1 MDAGMFKAA
10 IDGNDGFFDEAGG
23 VNLNLRRVTVEGN
36 SVLHLAGKSGNAQIT
51 KRILAIDSQQSLLYE
66 KNWKGDTALHIAARL
81 GHFDMTKLLIT
92 SANDREVEV
101 KMELLRMENLEKNTA
116 LHEAIKNDHYDIM
129 QLLIKEDPSLT
140 FLTNNAGESPLFLA
154 VDRGFYKIAIHI
166 LEAVPECSNVG
177 RKSMNVLHA
186 AVIRT
191 QRSKRF
197 KAIEEKADWHSH
209 TLLCIYRFLRAILK
223 LSNSENEQ
231 APKRGMTILDFVGKL
246 LEACPSAIVEADD
259 FGWIPL
265 HYAAHFGN
273 AKFVNLFLKKNMSL
287 VYIKE
292 KAGMSA
298 LHISSKE
305 GHVDVTR
312 TLITECPDSCELLDK
327 KDRTALHLAAESGNS
342 KLVKVFLQ
350 TLATEDL
357 INQQDKEGNTPFH
370 LAAMEG
376 RYALLMMFAKDRR
389 IDWMAMNKAGMSTVD
404 IIQSDKRLK
413 SGKKEKFMSKLN
425 RDGIRLSLERIVD
438 RHTMEVQTLDTEAHG
453 QLIQETERNE
463 PVEQNKVKDTAL
475 IATKKRLKRQEAIRK
490 MIDLNFVVATIIA
503 SVTYAAVIQVP
514 GGNDDDDGE
523 ATLRENKY
531 FKIFMI
537 FNACAFVFSLLSML
551 FHFCIG
557 HVSLS
562 SSIGLIYASLCF
574 TFTQFS
580 LLGITGAFFLSIRAV
595 LTKTSASKSGS
606 GGPPVPGP
614 PPPPGSGGPK
624 VIPMSDPVHSQSSD
638 SNVFTEYWIG
648 LLFVILIFAAVFIRM
663 NKKLV
668 VSILKES

>member
-1 MDAGMFKAA
+1 MFKAA
-10 IDGNDGFFDEAGG
+10 IDGNED
-23 VNLNLRRVTVEGN
+23 VNLNLTQLTEGGN
-36 SVLHLAGKSGNAQIT
+36 SVLHVAAKSGKVQIAR
-51 KRILAIDSQQSLLYE
+51 RILAIDSQPSLLYK
-66 KNWKGDTALHIAARL
+66 KNKKGDTALHIAARL
-81 GHFDMTKLLIT
+81 GHFNMTKLLIT
-92 SANDREVEV
+92 CANDREVEA

-116 LHEAIKNDHYDIM
+116 LHEAIKNDYYDIM
-129 QLLIKEDPSLT
+129 QLLIKEDPGLT
-140 FLTNNAGESPLFLA
+140 SLTNNAGESPLFLA
-154 VDRGFYKIAIHI
+154 VDRGFYKIAIHM

-197 KAIEEKADWHSH
+197 KAIEEKADVEGA
-209 TLLCIYRFLRAILK
+209 LLCIIYRFVRAILK

-287 VYIKE
+287 VYVKD
-292 KAGMSA
+292 KAGMAA
-298 LHISSKE
+298 LHISAKE
-305 GHVDVTR
+305 GHVDLTR
-312 TLITECPDSCELLDK
+312 TLITECPDSCELLDN

-342 KLVKVFLQ
+342 KVVKVFLQ
-350 TLATEDL
+350 TLASEDL

-376 RYALLMMFAKDRR
+376 RYALLMMLAKDRR

-425 RDGIRLSLERIVD
+425 RDDIRLSLERIVD
-438 RHTMEVQTLDTEAHG
+438 RHTVEVQTLDTEGRG

-463 PVEQNKVKDTAL
+463 PAEQNKAKDTAL
-475 IATKKRLKRQEAIRK
+475 IATKNRRLRKQEAIRK
-490 MIDLNFVVATIIA
+490 MVDLNFVVATIIA
-503 SVTYAAVIQVP
+503 SVTYAAFMDVP
-514 GGNDDDDGE
+514 GGYDNDGE
-523 ATLRENKY
+523 ANLRKNID
-531 FKIFMI
+531 FKIFMF
-537 FNACAFVFSLLSML
+537 FNSCAFVFSLLSMF

-557 HVSLS
+557 RVSLS
-562 SSIGLIYASLCF
+562 SSTGLIYASLCF

-580 LLGITGAFFLSIRAV
+580 LLGINGAFFSSIRAV
-595 LTKTSASKSGS
+595 LLRSSAPKSPS
-606 GGPPVPGP
+606 NF
-614 PPPPGSGGPK
+614 
-624 VIPMSDPVHSQSSD
+624 ISDHR
-638 SNVFTEYWIG
+638 IG
-648 LLFVILIFAAVFIRM
+648 LLFILTVFLIFAAVFLRM
-663 NKKLV
+663 NKKMM

>member
-10 IDGNDGFFDEAGG
+10 IDGNDGFFDEAGS

-36 SVLHLAGKSGNAQIT
+36 SVLHLAAKSGNAQIT

-129 QLLIKEDPSLT
+129 QLLVKEDPSLT

-191 QRSKRF
+191 QR
-197 KAIEEKADWHSH
+197 
-209 TLLCIYRFLRAILK
+209 
-223 LSNSENEQ
+223 N
-231 APKRGMTILDFVGKL
+231 FVGKL

-298 LHISSKE
+298 LHISAKE

-376 RYALLMMFAKDRR
+376 RYALLMMLVKDRR

-404 IIQSDKRLK
+404 IIQSVYRLK

-425 RDGIRLSLERIVD
+425 RDDIRLSLERIVD
-438 RHTMEVQTLDTEAHG
+438 RHTMEVQTLDTEGHG

-463 PVEQNKVKDTAL
+463 TAEQNKVKDTAL

-580 LLGITGAFFLSIRAV
+580 LLGITGAFFLSMRAV
-595 LTKTSASKSGS
+595 LTKSSASKSG
-606 GGPPVPGP
+606 GGGLTP
-614 PPPPGSGGPK
+614 PK
-624 VIPMSDPVHSQSSD
+624 VVPEHSQSND
-638 SNVFTEYWIG
+638 SNVFIEYWIG
-648 LLFVILIFAAVFIRM
+648 LLFVFLIFAAVFIRM

>member
-10 IDGNDGFFDEAGG
+10 IDGNED
-23 VNLNLRRVTVEGN
+23 VNLNLTQLTEGGN
-36 SVLHLAGKSGNAQIT
+36 SVLHLAAISGKVQIAR
-51 KRILAIDSQQSLLYE
+51 RILAIDAQPSLLYK
-66 KNWKGDTALHIAARL
+66 KNRKGDTALHIAARL
-81 GHFDMTKLLIT
+81 GHFNMTKQLIT
-92 SANDREVEV
+92 CANDREVEA

-116 LHEAIKNDHYDIM
+116 LHEAIKNDYYDIM
-129 QLLIKEDPSLT
+129 QLLIKEDPGLTSLS
-140 FLTNNAGESPLFLA
+140 NNAGESPLFLA

-166 LEAVPECSNVG
+166 LEAVPECSKVG

-197 KAIEEKADWHSH
+197 KAIEEKAAWHSH
-209 TLLCIYRFLRAILK
+209 TLLCIYHFLRAILK
-223 LSNSENEQ
+223 HSNSENEQ

-246 LEACPSAIVEADD
+246 LEACPSAIVQADD

-287 VYIKE
+287 VYIKD

-298 LHISSKE
+298 LHISTKE

-312 TLITECPDSCELLDK
+312 ALTTECPDSCELLDN

-350 TLATEDL
+350 TLASEDL
-357 INQQDKEGNTPFH
+357 INQQDKEGNTPLH

-376 RYALLMMFAKDRR
+376 RYALLMMLAKDRR

-425 RDGIRLSLERIVD
+425 RDDIRLSLERIVD
-438 RHTMEVQTLDTEAHG
+438 RHTMEVQTLDTEGHG

-463 PVEQNKVKDTAL
+463 PAEQNKVKDTAL

-490 MIDLNFVVATIIA
+490 MVDLNFVVATIIA

-514 GGNDDDDGE
+514 GGYDNNGE
-523 ATLRENKY
+523 ANLRKKND
-531 FKIFMI
+531 FKLFMF
-537 FNACAFVFSLLSML
+537 FNAYAFVFSLLSML

-580 LLGITGAFFLSIRAV
+580 LLGITGAFFSSIRAV
-595 LTKTSASKSGS
+595 LTKSSAPKSDGKH
-606 GGPPVPGP
+606 GDRA
-614 PPPPGSGGPK
+614 
-624 VIPMSDPVHSQSSD
+624 MSS
-638 SNVFTEYWIG
+638 SNVVADYRIG
-648 LLFVILIFAAVFIRM
+648 LLFLLTVFFIFAAVVLRM
-663 NKKLV
+663 KKKLGV
-668 VSILKES
+668 LILKES

>member
-10 IDGNDGFFDEAGG
+10 IDGNED
-23 VNLNLRRVTVEGN
+23 VNLNLTQLTEGGN
-36 SVLHLAGKSGNAQIT
+36 SVLHVAAISGKVQIAR
-51 KRILAIDSQQSLLYE
+51 RILAIDSQPSLLYK
-66 KNWKGDTALHIAARL
+66 KNKKGDTALHIAARL
-81 GHFDMTKLLIT
+81 GHFNMTKHLIT
-92 SANDREVEV
+92 CANDREVEA

-116 LHEAIKNDHYDIM
+116 LHEAIKNDYYDIM
-129 QLLIKEDPSLT
+129 QLLIKEDPGLT
-140 FLTNNAGESPLFLA
+140 SLTNNAGESPLFLA

-166 LEAVPECSNVG
+166 LEAVPKCSNVG

-191 QRSKRF
+191 QR
-197 KAIEEKADWHSH
+197 
-209 TLLCIYRFLRAILK
+209 
-223 LSNSENEQ
+223 N
-231 APKRGMTILDFVGKL
+231 
-246 LEACPSAIVEADD
+246 
-259 FGWIPL
+259 
-265 HYAAHFGN
+265 
-273 AKFVNLFLKKNMSL
+273 
-287 VYIKE
+287 
-292 KAGMSA
+292 
-298 LHISSKE
+298 
-305 GHVDVTR
+305 
-312 TLITECPDSCELLDK
+312 
-327 KDRTALHLAAESGNS
+327 RTALHLAAENGNS

-370 LAAMEG
+370 LAAIEG
-376 RYALLMMFAKDRR
+376 RYALLMMLAKDRR

-425 RDGIRLSLERIVD
+425 RDDIRLSLERIVD
-438 RHTMEVQTLDTEAHG
+438 RHTMEVQTFDTEGHG

-463 PVEQNKVKDTAL
+463 HAEQNKVKDTAL

-490 MIDLNFVVATIIA
+490 MVDLNFVVATIIA

-514 GGNDDDDGE
+514 GGNDDDGE
-523 ATLRENKY
+523 AALRENKD
-531 FKIFMI
+531 FKKFMF

-580 LLGITGAFFLSIRAV
+580 LLGITGAFFLSVSAV
-595 LTKTSASKSGS
+595 LTKSSASKSGS
-606 GGPPVPGP
+606 GGAP
-614 PPPPGSGGPK
+614 PPLEYPRIFEP
-624 VIPMSDPVHSQSSD
+624 SQSKY

-648 LLFVILIFAAVFIRM
+648 LLFVFLIFAAVFIRM
-663 NKKLV
+663 NKKLA

>member
-23 VNLNLRRVTVEGN
+23 VNLFLRQVTAEGN
-36 SVLHLAGKSGNAQIT
+36 SILHVAAKSGNAQIT
-51 KRILAIDSQQSLLYE
+51 KRVLAIDSQQSLLYM

-81 GHFDMTKLLIT
+81 GHIDMTKLLIT
-92 SANDREVEV
+92 CANDREVEV
-101 KMELLRMENLEKNTA
+101 QMELLRMENLEKNTA

-191 QRSKRF
+191 QR
-197 KAIEEKADWHSH
+197 
-209 TLLCIYRFLRAILK
+209 
-223 LSNSENEQ
+223 N
-231 APKRGMTILDFVGKL
+231 FVGKL

-298 LHISSKE
+298 LHISAKE

-376 RYALLMMFAKDRR
+376 RYALLMMLAKDRR

-413 SGKKEKFMSKLN
+413 SGKKDKFMSKLN
-425 RDGIRLSLERIVD
+425 RDNIRLSLERIVD
-438 RHTMEVQTLDTEAHG
+438 RHTMEVQTLDTEGHG

-463 PVEQNKVKDTAL
+463 PAEQNKVKDTAL
-475 IATKKRLKRQEAIRK
+475 IATKKRLKRQEAVRK
-490 MIDLNFVVATIIA
+490 MTDLNFVVATIIA

-514 GGNDDDDGE
+514 GGNGDDGK
-523 ATLRENKY
+523 ANLRKNKD
-531 FKIFMI
+531 FKIFVI
-537 FNACAFVFSLLSML
+537 FNAFAFVSSLLSML

-557 HVSLS
+557 YVSLS

-574 TFTQFS
+574 TFTQLS
-580 LLGITGAFFLSIRAV
+580 LLGIIGAFFSSIRAV
-595 LTKTSASKSGS
+595 LTKSSA
-606 GGPPVPGP
+606 P
-614 PPPPGSGGPK
+614 PPSPPGSGGPS
-624 VIPMSDPVHSQSSD
+624 PSPGSAESPSSGFGPEHTQSNH
-638 SNVFTEYWIG
+638 SNVFTEYWWIG
-648 LLFVILIFAAVFIRM
+648 LLFVFLIFAAVFIIRK